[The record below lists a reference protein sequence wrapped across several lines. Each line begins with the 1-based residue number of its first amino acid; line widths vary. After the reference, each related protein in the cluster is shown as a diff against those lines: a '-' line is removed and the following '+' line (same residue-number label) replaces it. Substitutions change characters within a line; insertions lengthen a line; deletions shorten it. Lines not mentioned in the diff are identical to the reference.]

1 MNRYSKYVN
10 VDELKKARKN
20 KKMTCEDVSK
30 EMGFKSPVSYYNIEE
45 GIVEP
50 KISQMMKILK
60 YFAMV
65 LGYISLILIIKN
77 IQAIVAVLLE
87 YKIYLISISMLLISF
102 GSLIGT
108 FYIYVKDVKSRN
120 KNSK

>member
-50 KISQMMKILK
+50 KISQMIKISKILGK
-60 YFAMV
+60 SPEKFFNFK
-65 LGYISLILIIKN
+65 LQENWIK
-77 IQAIVAVLLE
+77 E
-87 YKIYLISISMLLISF
+87 
-102 GSLIGT
+102 
-108 FYIYVKDVKSRN
+108 VK
-120 KNSK
+120 